1 MHNGARLFLIRE
13 GIIGADAT
21 AQYTPD
27 NIHNMAIIEMEK
39 VSGLHVS
46 KIQAMNFAELDAF
59 ALQQMHVNFAY
70 TTNGDPT
77 TFQASISKLITKYKD
92 GKPNATAAE
101 LAEDT
106 EFDAQVG
113 ETGAN
118 FDYDGKVEMRQL
130 ATNLHWYTKE
140 QFTAMFPG
148 SVDEWDAAAEIGRW
162 IPAVD
167 QGNKMVSV
175 D

>member
-1 MHNGARLFLIRE
+1 LIVHNGARLFLIRE

-70 TTNGDPT
+70 TTNVPAGHTHDKQEERGHDGEVSCHSFESPT
-77 TFQASISKLITKYKD
+77 QDAPHSSSIRFSWQIKKLEPKRIIT
-92 GKPNATAAE
+92 E
-101 LAEDT
+101 
-106 EFDAQVG
+106 
-113 ETGAN
+113 
-118 FDYDGKVEMRQL
+118 
-130 ATNLHWYTKE
+130 
-140 QFTAMFPG
+140 
-148 SVDEWDAAAEIGRW
+148 
-162 IPAVD
+162 
-167 QGNKMVSV
+167 
-175 D
+175 